1 MSIEENKIHHTWQNL
16 LLFPLTHLGCVLNPK
31 IVNIFFGFHCA
42 YSSSSIVGLL
52 SIYWHGS
59 FNWTEHFALE
69 LALRTFFT
77 CLFAFLRAANNKI
90 KSPKHNTTQT
100 NRSRPRPHNT
110 NCCVRTQ
117 CNAMLQRKEQC
128 CRFVFHVKKIDTR
141 TVASFQ
147 KIVGGICHNF
157 DNFTC
162 DFFCGCGAQFKFDWD
177 WNFC

>member
-42 YSSSSIVGLL
+42 YSSSSCVGLL

-77 CLFAFLRAANNKI
+77 CLFTFLRAANNKI
-90 KSPKHNTTQT
+90 KSPKHNTTHKPTEVHRDRIQT
-100 NRSRPRPHNT
+100 AVCERNA
-110 NCCVRTQ
+110 TQ
-117 CNAMLQRKEQC
+117 RNAMLQRKEQC
-128 CRFVFHVKKIDTR
+128 CRFVFHVQKIDTR
-141 TVASFQ
+141 PVASFQ
-147 KIVGGICHNF
+147 KIRKSLEGSAIILTIFALNVLI
-157 DNFTC
+157 
-162 DFFCGCGAQFKFDWD
+162 
-177 WNFC
+177 